1 MSRMRVNAL
10 VGFSRKKQEC
20 VNVVAP
26 KGWLSTHEVAAAA
39 GLTRRSVRASLHREG
54 VKCVK
59 VKQGGGSPVLYWE
72 AKGVKRFLSV
82 RPTVK
87 EGVPT
92 GMCCTH
98 EACYILGVARSS
110 LSRYEQNGYL
120 QGEEVRVATASG
132 VRALKVYCRA
142 HVRGLLKKL
151 QAREQTRRRR
161 FVRACQ
167 RRWERLERG
176 RVFAPQ
182 EQE

>member
-1 MSRMRVNAL
+1 MSGKKVRSL

-39 GLTRRSVRASLHREG
+39 GVTRRSVRASLHREG

-59 VKQGGGSPVLYWE
+59 VKQGGGGSPLLYWE

-82 RPTVK
+82 RPAVK

-98 EACYILGVARSS
+98 EACCILGVGHSS
-110 LSRYEQNGYL
+110 LCRYEQNGYL
-120 QGEEVRVATASG
+120 QGEVVRVATASG
-132 VRALKVYCRA
+132 VKALKVYCRA
-142 HVRGLLKKL
+142 HVRGLLKRL

-161 FVRACQ
+161 SVRACQ
-167 RRWERLERG
+167 RRWEGLERG
-176 RVFAPQ
+176 RVFVPQ
-182 EQE
+182 E